1 MPMEIQLTN
10 KLQLTGV
17 LAASAI
23 LAAHA
28 ALTGAGAALAQP
40 PPMADLTLV
49 NADREF
55 VERMKKGEF
64 VARPVFS
71 DQLDVLFY
79 AVRDGET
86 GEWLT
91 SMYRVEG
98 GEKHLAHGW
107 EYSFEYPALDDHP
120 ELDPERVYLLVMLA
134 AAAGEDEPSD
144 FYTVV
149 PVHQPTG
156 LWDRVL
162 GALEP
167 GRWAR
172 ALAGWI
178 VQGAHGVTCSV
189 LDRAGGGSGLC
200 RKGGML

>member
-1 MPMEIQLTN
+1 MKSRMTARLVKTVAAAAAALLVVHASTI
-10 KLQLTGV
+10 GGAV
-17 LAASAI
+17 LAQQDPPERG
-23 LAAHA
+23 LA
-28 ALTGAGAALAQP
+28 
-40 PPMADLTLV
+40 LV

-55 VERMKKGEF
+55 VERMKDGEF

-71 DQLDVLFY
+71 GRLGDLFY

-91 SMYRVEG
+91 SMYRIEG
-98 GEKHLAHGW
+98 GEKRLAHGW
-107 EYSFEYPALDDHP
+107 EYSFEYPALDEHP
-120 ELDPERVYLLVMLA
+120 DLDPERVYLLVMLSVP
-134 AAAGEDEPSD
+134 AGADEPFD
-144 FYTVV
+144 FYAVV

-172 ALAGWI
+172 SLAVWI
-178 VQGAHGVTCSV
+178 VQGAHGTVCAIVQS
-189 LDRAGGGSGLC
+189 AGGGTARC
-200 RKGGML
+200 RRGAGS

>member
-1 MPMEIQLTN
+1 MKKRCTNKIQLT
-10 KLQLTGV
+10 GA

-23 LAAHA
+23 LAVHA
-28 ALTGAGAALAQP
+28 ALMGAGAVLAQP
-40 PPMADLTLV
+40 PPMDDLTLV

-71 DQLDVLFY
+71 DQLGFLFY

-86 GEWLT
+86 GDWLT
-91 SMYRVEG
+91 KMYRVEG
-98 GEKHLAHGW
+98 GEKRLAHGW

-134 AAAGEDEPSD
+134 AAAGEDDPSD

-189 LDRAGGGSGLC
+189 LERAGGGGGLC
-200 RKGGML
+200 RRGGLS

>member
-1 MPMEIQLTN
+1 M
-10 KLQLTGV
+10 
-17 LAASAI
+17 
-23 LAAHA
+23 
-28 ALTGAGAALAQP
+28 GADAALAQP
-40 PPMADLTLV
+40 PPVPDLTLV

-71 DQLDVLFY
+71 DQLGVLFY

-91 SMYRVEG
+91 KMYRVEG
-98 GEKHLAHGW
+98 GEKRLAHGW

-120 ELDPERVYLLVMLA
+120 DLDPERVYLLVMLA
-134 AAAGEDEPSD
+134 AGGGEDDPSD

-189 LDRAGGGSGLC
+189 LEKAGGGSGLC
-200 RKGGML
+200 RKGGLS

>member
-1 MPMEIQLTN
+1 MEIQNTN
-10 KLQLTGV
+10 KFQRTAA
-17 LAASAI
+17 LAASAM
-23 LAAHA
+23 LTAHA
-28 ALTGAGAALAQP
+28 ALMGAGAALAQP
-40 PPMADLTLV
+40 PPMGDLTLV
-49 NADREF
+49 NANREF
-55 VERMKKGEF
+55 VERMKDGEF

-91 SMYRVEG
+91 SMYRVDG
-98 GEKHLAHGW
+98 GEKRLAHGW
-107 EYSFEYPALDDHP
+107 EYSFEYPALDEHP
-120 ELDPERVYLLVMLA
+120 DLDPERVYLLVMLA
-134 AAAGEDEPSD
+134 ATAGEDDPSD

-162 GALEP
+162 GALDP
-167 GRWAR
+167 ARWAR

-189 LDRAGGGSGLC
+189 LAQAAGGGAIC
-200 RKGGML
+200 RRGGPI